1 MNSFIKRGR
10 RCFAALLA
18 AGLLWAFPS
27 LAQGVE
33 PGVSAECAV
42 LISGE
47 TGTVLYEKNAYER
60 HAMASTTKIMTALLA
75 LEESARAGDPVVDI
89 TEEMVAVEGSSMGLQ
104 VGNRLHLSELTAG
117 MMLASGNDAANA
129 CALFLSGSQEGFGA
143 LMNERAGEI
152 GMKDTHFVTPSG
164 LDDEAHFST
173 AYDMALL
180 TKTALENQDFE
191 DIVKCFTRQVEF
203 LDPAGSVSY
212 TNHNKLLQ
220 LYEGCIGVKTGFTK
234 KAGRCLVSAARR
246 EGATLI
252 AVTLNAPDDW
262 DDHIALLDYGFS
274 MMQSVAFDGAQVTAR
289 VPLAGGS
296 LDSVQVQGAA
306 GEIRSLPA
314 VDAERIERRVLLPK
328 FLYAPVHAGDK
339 VGQVQYFA
347 GGKEIYSLPVVAA
360 ESVPAAEKKEPGFW
374 QRLFHWDWA

>member
-1 MNSFIKRGR
+1 MKSVLKRGR
-10 RCFAALLA
+10 RCLAALLA
-18 AGLLWAFPS
+18 AGLLWAFPGP
-27 LAQGVE
+27 AQGAQ

-42 LISGE
+42 LVSGE

-75 LEESARAGDPVVDI
+75 LEEAARAGDPVVEV

-104 VGNRLHLSELTAG
+104 AGNRLRLSELTAG

-129 CALFLSGSQEGFGA
+129 CALFLSGSQEGFGE
-143 LMNERAGEI
+143 LMNQRAEEI
-152 GMKDTHFVTPSG
+152 GMKGTHFVTPSG
-164 LDDEAHFST
+164 LDDEEHFST

-180 TKTALENQDFE
+180 AKTALENQAFE

-203 LDPAGSVSY
+203 LDPAGKVSY

-262 DDHIALLDYGFS
+262 NDHTALLDYGFS
-274 MMQSVAFDGAQVTAR
+274 LMRGVAFDGGQVAVQ

-296 LDSVQVQGAA
+296 AGAVQVRGTA
-306 GEIRSLPA
+306 GEVLSLPA

-328 FLYAPVHAGDK
+328 FLYAPVQAGDK
-339 VGQVQYFA
+339 VGQVQYLID
-347 GGKEIYSLPVVAA
+347 GREIYSLPILAA
-360 ESVPAAEKKEPGFW
+360 EDAPAAEKKEPGFW
-374 QRLFHWDWA
+374 QRFFHWDWA